1 MINSRFEDLRHVS
14 VGQYVICKSI
24 HGGEDICLGLGEGGR
39 NILTILDRGSCYRNF
54 GEPICCRVFVKHSSI
69 VSLCTMGQNQN
80 AFISLTNTLDR
91 EVYCVLSANL
101 VPSELHTF
109 S

>member
-1 MINSRFEDLRHVS
+1 M
-14 VGQYVICKSI
+14 
-24 HGGEDICLGLGEGGR
+24 
-39 NILTILDRGSCYRNF
+39 LDRDSFYKKF
-54 GEPICCRVFVKHSSI
+54 GEPICCRTFVKHSPV

-80 AFISLTNTLDR
+80 AFVSLTNTVDG
-91 EVYCVLSANL
+91 EVCCLLSANL